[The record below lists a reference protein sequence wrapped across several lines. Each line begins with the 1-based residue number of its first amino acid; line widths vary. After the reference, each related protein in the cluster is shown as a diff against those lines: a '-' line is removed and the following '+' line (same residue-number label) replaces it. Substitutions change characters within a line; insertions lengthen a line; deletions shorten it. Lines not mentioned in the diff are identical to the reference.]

1 MWTFPISQT
10 ACSLQYPSTESPA
23 EFILRIIPNTRGR
36 DTVLSFGSTLRAAAS
51 AKSSTHDRWPT
62 AWRTSPRITIICSAI
77 SVKLGFCG
85 RSLSPFTF
93 ELFSPATFSIMCCVN
108 QFQYY
113 FPKKVF
119 YSNKR
124 IVITIFFYHG
134 LMLPPVYRVSQRIV
148 ALVNNN
154 NCYSWFID

>member
-62 AWRTSPRITIICSAI
+62 AWPTSPRITIICSAI

-93 ELFSPATFSIMCCVN
+93 ELVSPARFSIICRVN
-108 QFQYY
+108 QFQYF
-113 FPKKVF
+113 FPKTVF

-124 IVITIFFYHG
+124 SCHNHIFCHNHMVVITIFFYHG
-134 LMLPPVYRVSQRIV
+134 LCCRQCIGFHRES
-148 ALVNNN
+148 
-154 NCYSWFID
+154 